1 MPGSFKDIIQTQ
13 ETQIRSLDWE
23 DPSRKWQPTPIFL
36 LGKFH
41 GQGGRRAKVHGMAKI
56 WTRLSDLAHTHERT
70 HAHTH
75 THTQLLLRMVKVSE
89 VESLDPGPESAHSQS
104 RTWVSLTRE
113 PTSVHGPTWG

>member
-1 MPGSFKDIIQTQ
+1 MLIAFITTFKSHQMPGSFKDIIQTQ
-13 ETQIRSLDWE
+13 ATQIRSLDWE

-75 THTQLLLRMVKVSE
+75 THTTTTEDGEGLR
-89 VESLDPGPESAHSQS
+89 G
-104 RTWVSLTRE
+104 
-113 PTSVHGPTWG
+113 